1 MTQTTYEEVS
11 IGIETTNQSKETEVV
26 QQTNPYPK
34 ATPVSMLHSKKGQ
47 EYSAAYKIHHLNPT

>member
-11 IGIETTNQSKETEVV
+11 IGIETTNRSKETEVV

-47 EYSAAYKIHHLNPT
+47 EY